1 MLTPKARRA
10 IRQPRWPAVIV
21 LLAVLVPLV
30 PSLAVAGPGRHACC
44 TPDTA
49 PCPVLTQARA
59 MDCCGLSTPA
69 IPGRSIA
76 STGFAP
82 RWGGASS
89 PAALSGSIK
98 PADTLVEMVATSE
111 PRLCGAPLFLLH
123 STLLR

>member
-1 MLTPKARRA
+1 MLTPEARRA

-21 LLAVLVPLV
+21 LLAVLVPLL
-30 PSLAVAGPGRHACC
+30 PAQAVASPGRHACC
-44 TPDTA
+44 TPVTA
-49 PCPVLTQARA
+49 PCPGLTRARA
-59 MDCCGLSTPA
+59 MDCCVLSTPA

-98 PADTLVEMVATSE
+98 PADTLVEMVATLE
-111 PRLCGAPLFLLH
+111 PRICGAPLFLLH